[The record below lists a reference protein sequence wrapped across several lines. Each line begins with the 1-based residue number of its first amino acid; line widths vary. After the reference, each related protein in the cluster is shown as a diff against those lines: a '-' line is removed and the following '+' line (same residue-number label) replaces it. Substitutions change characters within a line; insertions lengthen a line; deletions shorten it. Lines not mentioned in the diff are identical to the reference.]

1 MNDIYNNSSVN
12 LQGNQTISDVK
23 TFTSTIVGNISGRAG
38 TATKLQTARNIAG
51 TPFDGTTD
59 INILFA
65 NISDTPTSLGGY
77 NITDA
82 YTAAEIGTMAEFTAN
97 LN

>member
-1 MNDIYNNSSVN
+1 MVLIFGIIGLYW
-12 LQGNQTISDVK
+12 
-23 TFTSTIVGNISGRAG
+23 RAWFG
-38 TATKLQTARNIAG
+38 G
-51 TPFDGTTD
+51 SFDGTKD

-65 NISDTPTSLGGY
+65 NISDTPTTLGGY